1 MTLQLKVPNMACSA
15 CGDTITKAIKA
26 VDATATV
33 TADPKTKLGIM
44 SSSSQ
49 RMDENHYSFCPGALE
64 PWSLIFKTLSIETEA
79 SETVVKQAITNAGYS
94 VA

>member
-26 VDATATV
+26 IDPAATV
-33 TADPKTKLGIM
+33 QTDSKTKLVEVDT
-44 SSSSQ
+44 Q
-49 RMDENHYSFCPGALE
+49 
-64 PWSLIFKTLSIETEA
+64 A
-79 SETVVKQAITNAGYS
+79 SETEIAQAITEAGYT